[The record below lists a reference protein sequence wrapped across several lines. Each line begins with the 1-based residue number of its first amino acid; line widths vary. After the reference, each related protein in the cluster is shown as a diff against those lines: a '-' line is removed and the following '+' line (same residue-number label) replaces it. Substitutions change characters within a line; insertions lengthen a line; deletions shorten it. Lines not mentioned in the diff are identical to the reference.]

1 MPVQILIKSR
11 VVLERDERDQIQL
24 PNMSLAPS
32 GTLGNPP
39 HIVRVQVQASGE
51 PANFAERIQKAY
63 PEKSFESRGPI
74 RLGDERSPYT
84 NPPVLQWP
92 GELPERVN
100 LRLLI
105 RVQYYDSDASSMP
118 MKENLKEATA
128 ECFLT
133 MPPNPAPQATPP
145 VKEVPVDSEKPQYS
159 AQQALPTPS
168 ISSAGSSSTS
178 TGSGSES
185 GSTVDSSRS
194 GSTEKSSEQEISSRT
209 TTWSPRPEL
218 SAPRSSSPTQTESR
232 LSTPN
237 YIAEE
242 VDPELLH
249 PGWLAIDFGTANS
262 TVTLFDPRSFPSQR
276 ALSAEQEDRLRVYLL
291 NTLEGSN
298 PAVSSEYETGWKG
311 FVAEVNGDLSA
322 DAASAAG
329 AGSKPN
335 NASGEGALSTA
346 LNREGAAGLY
356 RVMRAM
362 DLALSRITDPDLHLA
377 IATWITNTYH
387 EAFKTPPLSV
397 LRLFPVE
404 LDLDLH
410 RFEIPSEL
418 EVKTTEPP
426 LETLMG
432 DHARQHRLA
441 DLASAGDTASF
452 DWEAFRGHFHHSP
465 KRYWGQETT
474 LDVSADGKKRSVRV
488 ENLIQAAWKHLL
500 DLTERYRGHEY
511 HSRELTKGSINRAVV
526 TYPTVAPPP
535 IRVQAR
541 KLVKQL
547 GIQHVGVMF
556 DEAVSAAM
564 FYLMREFGGTLDTG
578 VEAFRAR
585 CRHGADGKLWQ
596 NVLVFDIGGG
606 TTDIALIRLT
616 LEEIDPFDPDED
628 RGGGGRYYKITPTLL
643 GSSGHLQLGGEL
655 ATLRVFLTLKAL
667 ITDRILT
674 LVSQKKLKSATFED
688 CLNRLSRKFQENGA
702 YKSGSLVNAVD
713 LPVGADLAKMDS
725 EALTAMELV
734 LPTRWRDAA
743 KRLQTFYSLWEH
755 AERAKISLSGSTVND
770 NGGARFDLSGHEV
783 EALVRQTGISFTL
796 SDLDALG
803 ITMDSEK
810 FVRAIQPVIQE
821 AVAIAK
827 GLVESRLGEK
837 TAGIDSEV
845 YQWDRPTNS
854 SSDGSKTEQQFEKL
868 NWMILSG
875 KTCNLDLVTQELQ
888 RSFSHSRYFHWNPD
902 RVTFT
907 PEYAKL
913 ATSLGAC
920 YAERL
925 QQFRFAPASSKPH
938 LRTGNNQVFID
949 VKNLFFFLP
958 CSFHR
963 ECQTTYRTEKIF
975 SAGSR
980 FWRLDS
986 QAVGKLRSLWLPV
999 QLSMVIFRHDFDG
1012 GAQTIWGSYDGEALA
1027 KRLGMSPERFIE
1039 EIKVQFQVDHE
1050 LRFKLFLTRGEPD
1063 SRAPAHYTISSPED
1077 PSTPSISVKEALAN
1091 GVTAGD
1097 DTLLSDADQ
1106 PELKWE
1112 IAVTT
1117 HGRDTAPS
1125 KDREP
1130 NIVLESGSR
1139 LGRIFHYDG
1148 SSDTQVRGVISYPI
1162 PNLNQGKE
1170 YGFFARRPGTDQ
1182 WIRLG
1187 MLHPA
1192 EDNGEY
1198 PLEYRVSLDQNG
1210 ILRLHAGEV
1219 PYWTTES
1226 ESGLKTPGRVFTTS
1240 LVMQPIKVE
1249 AQRDPFSGIH

>member
-11 VVLERDERDQIQL
+11 VVLERDDRDQIQL

-39 HIVRVQVQASGE
+39 HIVRVHVEVSGE

-84 NPPVLQWP
+84 NPPSIQSP
-92 GELPERVN
+92 DDLPERVN
-100 LRLLI
+100 LRLLV

-133 MPPNPAPQATPP
+133 MAPPAAAPAPEPKPTP
-145 VKEVPVDSEKPQYS
+145 VPETQYS
-159 AQQALPTPS
+159 AHQAPTTPS
-168 ISSAGSSSTS
+168 ISAAGAESSPKSPRSAERET
-178 TGSGSES
+178 
-185 GSTVDSSRS
+185 
-194 GSTEKSSEQEISSRT
+194 KSPTNENRHQPQ
-209 TTWSPRPEL
+209 TWSPRPEL
-218 SAPRSSSPTQTESR
+218 AAPRSVSSQTQPESR

-242 VDPELLH
+242 VDPELQH

-276 ALSAEQEDRLRVYLL
+276 ALSVEQEDCLRNSLL
-291 NTLEGSN
+291 QVLEGKR
-298 PAVSSEYETGWKG
+298 PAVSSEFETGWKG
-311 FVAEVNGDLSA
+311 FVAEVSGDLNADSA
-322 DAASAAG
+322 SSSSNGTVPNSSGDSALF
-329 AGSKPN
+329 S
-335 NASGEGALSTA
+335 A
-346 LNREGAAGLY
+346 LNREGADGLY

-362 DLALSRITDPDLHLA
+362 DLALSRITDPELHLA
-377 IATWITNTYH
+377 IATWITDVYH

-418 EVKTTEPP
+418 EIQTAEPP
-426 LETLMG
+426 LEAMMG
-432 DHARQHRLA
+432 DRARQHRLA
-441 DLASAGDTASF
+441 SLASAGDTANF
-452 DWEAFRGHFHHSP
+452 DWEAFRARFHHSP

-500 DLTERYRGHEY
+500 DLTERYRSHEY

-585 CRHGADGKLWQ
+585 CRHGSNGKLWQ

-688 CLNRLSRKFQENGA
+688 CLNRLSRKFQQNGA
-702 YKSGSLVNAVD
+702 YKAGSLVEAVD

-755 AERAKISLSGSTVND
+755 AERAKISLSGSTLSD
-770 NGGARFDLSGHEV
+770 NGGRFDLSGHEV

-803 ITMDSEK
+803 ISMDSDK
-810 FVRAIQPVIQE
+810 FVRAVQPVIQE

-827 GLVESRLGEK
+827 GLVESRLGE
-837 TAGIDSEV
+837 TSAGIDSEV
-845 YQWDRPTNS
+845 YQWDRPEGLEL
-854 SSDGSKTEQQFEKL
+854 SDTDSGPGSEKL

-888 RSFSHSRYFHWNPD
+888 RTFSHSRYFHWNPD
-902 RVTFT
+902 HVTFN

-986 QAVGKLRSLWLPV
+986 QPVGKLRSLWLPV
-999 QLSMVIFRHDFDG
+999 QLSMVIYRHDFDG

-1063 SRAPAHYTISSPED
+1063 SRAPAHYEISSPEN
-1077 PSTPSISVKEALAN
+1077 PSTPSLSVKEALTN

-1106 PELKWE
+1106 PELRWE

-1117 HGRDTAPS
+1117 HGRDTAPA
-1125 KDREP
+1125 KDRAP
-1130 NIVLESGSR
+1130 DIVLEAGAK

-1162 PNLNQGKE
+1162 PNLAQGKE

-1187 MLHPA
+1187 MLHPM

-1226 ESGLKTPGRVFTTS
+1226 ESGLKTPGRVYTTS
-1240 LVMQPIKVE
+1240 LIMQPIKVE

>member
-1 MPVQILIKSR
+1 MIP
-11 VVLERDERDQIQL
+11 L

-39 HIVRVQVQASGE
+39 HIVRVGVEVSGE
-51 PANFAERIQKAY
+51 PAGFASRIQQSY

-84 NPPVLQWP
+84 TPPSLQWP
-92 GELPERVN
+92 GETPERVS
-100 LRLLI
+100 LRLLVK
-105 RVQYYDSDASSMP
+105 VQYYDSDASGMP

-128 ECFLT
+128 ESFLT
-133 MPPNPAPQATPP
+133 MAPPQAAPSAKETPAPATTGEP
-145 VKEVPVDSEKPQYS
+145 SYS
-159 AQQALPTPS
+159 AHQAPTTSPS
-168 ISSAGSSSTS
+168 VSSAGTKDPTGYKKETNVSSDRPKIV
-178 TGSGSES
+178 EP
-185 GSTVDSSRS
+185 
-194 GSTEKSSEQEISSRT
+194 EMK
-209 TTWSPRPEL
+209 TWSPRPEL
-218 SAPRSSSPTQTESR
+218 SAPRNNPAPSSESR
-232 LSTPN
+232 FSTPKQM
-237 YIAEE
+237 ADE
-242 VDPELLH
+242 VDPELQH

-262 TVTLFDPRSFPSQR
+262 TVTLFDPRSFPSQK
-276 ALSAEQEDRLRVYLL
+276 ALAIEQVDRLRK
-291 NTLEGSN
+291 TLSQAFDGRV
-298 PAVSSEYETGWKG
+298 PAVGSEFESGWKG
-311 FVAEVNGDLSA
+311 FIAEITADLSA
-322 DAASAAG
+322 DADATSG
-329 AGSKPN
+329 GNVGSG
-335 NASGEGALSTA
+335 SETSLTA
-346 LNREGAAGLY
+346 TLNREGAEGLY
-356 RVMRAM
+356 RIMRAM
-362 DLALSRITDPDLHLA
+362 DLALSRIPDPDLNLA
-377 IATWITNTYH
+377 IASWITELYH
-387 EAFKTPPLSV
+387 DAFQTPPLSV

-418 EVKTTEPP
+418 EVKTTDTPVEAM
-426 LETLMG
+426 MG
-432 DHARQHRLA
+432 DRARQNRLA
-441 DLASAGDTASF
+441 ALASAGDSSSF
-452 DWEAFRGHFHHSP
+452 DWEAFRSRFHHSP
-465 KRYWGQETT
+465 KRYWGQEAT
-474 LDVSADGKKRSVRV
+474 LDISADGKKRSIRV
-488 ENLIQAAWKHLL
+488 ESLIQAAWKHLL
-500 DLTERYRGHEY
+500 DLTERYRTHEY
-511 HSRELTKGSINRAVV
+511 HSRELTKGSISRAVV

-535 IRVQAR
+535 IRAQAK

-585 CRHGADGKLWQ
+585 CRHGADGKVWQ

-616 LEEIDPFDPDED
+616 LEEIDPFEPDED

-688 CLNRLSRKFQENGA
+688 CLNRLSKKFQENGA
-702 YKSGSLVNAVD
+702 YKTGSLVSAVD
-713 LPVGADLAKMDS
+713 LPAGADLAKMDS

-743 KRLQTFYSLWEH
+743 RRLQAFYTLWEH
-755 AERAKISLSGSTVND
+755 AERAKIFL
-770 NGGARFDLSGHEV
+770 GGGVDQGGRFALGGHEV

-803 ITMDSEK
+803 ISMDADR
-810 FVRAIQPVIQE
+810 FVRAVQPVIQE

-827 GLVESRLGEK
+827 GLVESRLGDEA
-837 TAGIDSEV
+837 TGIDSEV
-845 YQWDRPTNS
+845 YQWDRPEDS
-854 SSDGSKTEQQFEKL
+854 PYKTHLPIRTAEKL

-875 KTCNLDLVTQELQ
+875 KTCNLDLVNQELQ
-888 RSFSHSRYFHWNPD
+888 KSFSHSKFFHWNPD
-902 RVTFT
+902 HVTFNA
-907 PEYAKL
+907 EYAKL

-963 ECQTTYRTEKIF
+963 ECQTTYRTERIF

-980 FWRLDS
+980 FWRLDKNPI
-986 QAVGKLRSLWLPV
+986 GKLRSIWLPV

-1027 KRLGMSPERFIE
+1027 QRLGMSPERFIE
-1039 EIKVQFQVDHE
+1039 EIKVQFEVDHE

-1063 SRAPAHYTISSPED
+1063 SRAPAHYEIASPEA
-1077 PSTPSISVKEALAN
+1077 PSTPSLSVKEALAN
-1091 GVTAGD
+1091 GVSAGD

-1106 PELKWE
+1106 PELKWD

-1125 KDREP
+1125 KDRAP
-1130 NIVLESGSR
+1130 DIALEAGSK

-1148 SSDTQVRGVISYPI
+1148 SSDTQVRGVISCPI
-1162 PNLNQGKE
+1162 PNLTQGKE
-1170 YGFFARRPGTDQ
+1170 YGFFARRPGSDQ

-1187 MLHPA
+1187 MLHPV
-1192 EDNGEY
+1192 EDGGEY
-1198 PLEYRVSLDQNG
+1198 PLECRISLDQNG
-1210 ILRLHAGEV
+1210 ILRLHSGEV

-1226 ESGLKTPGRVFTTS
+1226 ESGLKTPGRVFTTT
-1240 LVMQPIKVE
+1240 LAMQPIKAE